1 MIYAKKTTKSQT
13 NILLSDI
20 LTVYN
25 NLRWQKHGEIFGNG
39 CARVV
44 PLQCEK
50 KNSLPPTP
58 PKGRGA
64 LPLRGLGDG

>member
-44 PLQCEK
+44 PLQCENK
-50 KNSLPPTP
+50 
-58 PKGRGA
+58 A
-64 LPLRGLGDG
+64 